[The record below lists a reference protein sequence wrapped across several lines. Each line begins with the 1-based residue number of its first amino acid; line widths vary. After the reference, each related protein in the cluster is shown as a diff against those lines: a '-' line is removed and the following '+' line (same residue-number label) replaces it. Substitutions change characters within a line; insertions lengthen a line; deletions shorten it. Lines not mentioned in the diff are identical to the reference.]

1 MVSNRSANVIGLG
14 LIGGSI
20 ALGLRRRG
28 WKVSGSDLKSEL
40 EITAL
45 ERGIIDTA
53 GLDSSAAITF
63 VATPVMEIAS
73 GITTALERTSGL
85 VTDVGSVK
93 SLLVDE
99 FPDERYI
106 GSHPMAGSEL
116 DGLDGADPDLFI
128 GAVWIVTPRE
138 GVADARFAELA
149 SVIRELG
156 ADVVALPAKHHDEL
170 VATVSHVPH
179 LAAATLMNV
188 AQKHSTEHA
197 AVLRLAAGGFRDMT
211 RIASGN
217 PNIWLDICETNR
229 PAIVESLTDLI
240 EGLEKIRSV
249 VAESDRSRL
258 LEILTAARNARA
270 SLPARSLT
278 AENLI
283 EVRIAI
289 PDRAGAAAEVFTLA
303 AELGV
308 NIFNFEIIHS
318 VEGSQGVLVVVV
330 EEAVTD
336 LLRGGL
342 VARGFKPSVS
352 PLL

>member
-1 MVSNRSANVIGLG
+1 MGKSRSANVIGLG

-20 ALGLRRRG
+20 AIGLRHRG
-28 WKVSGSDLKSEL
+28 WRVSGSDLKSDREMA
-40 EITAL
+40 AL
-45 ERGIIDTA
+45 ERGIIDAA
-53 GLDSSAAITF
+53 GLDASATITF

-73 GITTALERTSGL
+73 GIKSALEQTSGL

-93 SLLVDE
+93 SVLVTQ
-99 FPDERYI
+99 FHDERYI

-116 DGLDGADPDLFI
+116 DGLDGADPELFN

-149 SVIRELG
+149 SIIRELG

-179 LAAATLMNV
+179 LTAATLMNV
-188 AQKHSTEHA
+188 AQTHSTEHA

-217 PNIWLDICETNR
+217 PNIWLDICETNK
-229 PAIVESLTDLI
+229 PAIVESLSDLI
-240 EGLEKIRSV
+240 ASLENIRSV
-249 VAESDRSRL
+249 IAESNRDRL
-258 LEILTAARNARA
+258 LEILTNARNARA
-270 SLPARSLT
+270 SLPARSLS

-308 NIFNFEIIHS
+308 NIFNFEIVHS

-330 EEAVTD
+330 EAAVTD

-342 VARGFKPSVS
+342 VARGFKPSVA
-352 PLL
+352 PLT